1 MNPGGSSG
9 SEGSSQQPTI
19 ADHHILTRR
28 MQWLI
33 VILHPELPST
43 LGSQTQ
49 TNLQTVSWVGG
60 VESFFGE
67 RRKGEIEVLAG
78 RFSGLFF
85 PDFQNTKGDTFQ
97 ERGKYY
103 PA

>member
-1 MNPGGSSG
+1 
-9 SEGSSQQPTI
+9 
-19 ADHHILTRR
+19 
-28 MQWLI
+28 
-33 VILHPELPST
+33 
-43 LGSQTQ
+43 
-49 TNLQTVSWVGG
+49 VGG
-60 VESFFGE
+60 VESSFGE